1 MFNHIAALATRRP
14 RLLLAVAGVLI
25 ALCGVLGSG
34 VESRLGA
41 GGVTDPSAES
51 SLVAAAVEDHAPQ
64 AAPDVVLLVTAPED
78 VASPGVAAPGLRL
91 TERLAETPGVEGV
104 SSYWRTPVSALRS
117 EDGRHAI
124 VAARVAGDEQAVN
137 EAVAAIQDQFA
148 GERDGLDVAVI
159 GPGAVYAELQATIRE
174 DLARAELIVLPITLV
189 ILLVVFGGFLA
200 AGLPLAVGLASVM
213 GTNAI
218 LMGLTLFTDVSV
230 FSINLT
236 TALGLGL
243 AIDYALL
250 VVRRFREELVA
261 TDDVA
266 TAVHNTVGSAGRTV
280 LYSAITVAAAL
291 SSLLIFPLYFLRSF
305 AYAGV
310 AVVALSA
317 LAALLVLPAVL
328 TLLGDRLRPG
338 RSWLSRRRRAT
349 APPTTP
355 ATPPPAPAAGGA
367 SGGLT
372 VGAWASW
379 TRGVMRHRWVVALTV
394 GAGLLILA
402 LPFRGVAFGEADFRQ
417 LAEDSPVRAAQQL
430 LRDEFTSGGESMAT
444 LMLPAGSDTDDIDA
458 VRDAVLRIDGI
469 DDVEP
474 VPGTGA
480 SVSTVVGDLVVPAP
494 GDYPVLLTVTAD
506 ADIPLASARAQ
517 EMAREIRALPEA
529 ENFSVGGQ
537 PATLVDSQDS
547 IGSLLPIALAI
558 AIGSALIIVFLLTGS
573 VVLPLQAVLANGLSL
588 TAMLGAIVWVF
599 QDGNLAGLLGFTP
612 TGYIDTTVPVLMAC
626 VAFGLSM
633 DYGVFLLA
641 RTVEEHRRTG
651 DLQEAVATAMQRTGG
666 VITAAALILATVLIA
681 IGSSRIANTQM
692 LGFGVALAVLVDA
705 TIVRT
710 TLVPAFMALTGRWTW
725 WAPGPL
731 RRLHARIGW
740 HEEGPAPVVAPA
752 TAAGTRHE
760 TPSDRV
766 PVLATTAEER

>member
-51 SLVAAAVEDHAPQ
+51 SLVAAAVEEHAPQ
-64 AAPDVVLLVTAPED
+64 AAPDVVLLVTAPQD
-78 VASPGVAAPGLRL
+78 VASPGVAALGLRL

-117 EDGRHAI
+117 EDGRHAV

-137 EAVAAIQDQFA
+137 EAVADIQDRFA

-338 RSWLSRRRRAT
+338 RSWLSRRRKAAVSPT
-349 APPTTP
+349 ASARPSVP
-355 ATPPPAPAAGGA
+355 ATGGT
-367 SGGLT
+367 SGGPT

-379 TRGVMRHRWVVALTV
+379 TRRVMRHRWVVALTV

-558 AIGSALIIVFLLTGS
+558 AIGSALVIVFLLTGS

-651 DLQEAVATAMQRTGG
+651 DLREAVATAMQRTGG

-705 TIVRT
+705 TVVRT

-740 HEEGPAPVVAPA
+740 HEEEPAPAVAPA
-752 TAAGTRHE
+752 TASGTTHE
-760 TPSDRV
+760 TPPDRV

>member
-25 ALCGVLGSG
+25 ALCAVLGSG

-51 SLVAAAVEDHAPQ
+51 SLVAAAVEEHAPQ

-78 VASPGVAAPGLRL
+78 VSSPGVAAPGLRL

-137 EAVAAIQDQFA
+137 EAVADIQDQFA
-148 GERDGLDVAVI
+148 GEQDGLDVAVI

-200 AGLPLAVGLASVM
+200 AGLPLAVGLVSVM
-213 GTNAI
+213 GTNAV
-218 LMGLTLFTDVSV
+218 LMGLTMFTDVSV

-338 RSWLSRRRRAT
+338 RSWLSRRRRAV
-349 APPTTP
+349 APP
-355 ATPPPAPAAGGA
+355 AAPPAGGT
-367 SGGLT
+367 SGGPA

-394 GAGLLILA
+394 GAALLILA

-558 AIGSALIIVFLLTGS
+558 AIGSALVIVFLLTGS

-651 DLQEAVATAMQRTGG
+651 DLREAVATAMQRTGG

-705 TIVRT
+705 TVVRT

-740 HEEGPAPVVAPA
+740 HEEGPAPVAARA
-752 TAAGTRHE
+752 TAAGTTHE
-760 TPSDRV
+760 TPPDRV

>member
-25 ALCGVLGSG
+25 ALCAVLGSG

-41 GGVTDPSAES
+41 GGVTDPDAES
-51 SLVAAAVEDHAPQ
+51 SLVAAAVEEHAPQ

-78 VASPGVAAPGLRL
+78 VSSPDVAAPGLRL

-117 EDGRHAI
+117 EDGRHAV

-137 EAVAAIQDQFA
+137 EAVADIQDQFA

-338 RSWLSRRRRAT
+338 RSWLSRRRRA
-349 APPTTP
+349 A
-355 ATPPPAPAAGGA
+355 APPPAPAAGGT
-367 SGGLT
+367 SGGPT

-379 TRGVMRHRWVVALTV
+379 TRRVMRHRWVVALTV

-494 GDYPVLLTVTAD
+494 GEYPVLLTVTAD

-651 DLQEAVATAMQRTGG
+651 DLREAVATAMQRTGG

-705 TIVRT
+705 TVVRT

-752 TAAGTRHE
+752 TAAGTTHE

>member
-51 SLVAAAVEDHAPQ
+51 SLVAAAVEEYAPQ

-117 EDGRHAI
+117 EDGRHAV

-137 EAVAAIQDQFA
+137 EAVADIQDQFA

-338 RSWLSRRRRAT
+338 RSWLSRLRRAT
-349 APPTTP
+349 ASPTAP
-355 ATPPPAPAAGGA
+355 ATGGT
-367 SGGLT
+367 SGGPT

-458 VRDAVLRIDGI
+458 VRDAVLRIDGV

-494 GDYPVLLTVTAD
+494 GDHPVLLTVTAD

-517 EMAREIRALPEA
+517 DMAREIRALPEA
-529 ENFSVGGQ
+529 ENFTVGGQ

-558 AIGSALIIVFLLTGS
+558 AIGSALVIVFLLTGS

-651 DLQEAVATAMQRTGG
+651 DLREAVATAMQRTGG

-705 TIVRT
+705 TVVRT

-740 HEEGPAPVVAPA
+740 HEEGPAPVVAPR
-752 TAAGTRHE
+752 TTDGTTHE
-760 TPSDRV
+760 PPPDRV

>member
-51 SLVAAAVEDHAPQ
+51 SLVAAAVEEHAPQ

-78 VASPGVAAPGLRL
+78 VASPDVAAPGLRL

-137 EAVAAIQDQFA
+137 EAVADIQDQFA

-338 RSWLSRRRRAT
+338 RSWLSRRRKAT
-349 APPTTP
+349 APPI
-355 ATPPPAPAAGGA
+355 APAAGATA
-367 SGGLT
+367 SGGPT

-444 LMLPAGSDTDDIDA
+444 LMLPAGSDTEDIDA

-573 VVLPLQAVLANGLSL
+573 VVLPLQAVIANGLSL

-651 DLQEAVATAMQRTGG
+651 DLREAVATAMQRTGG

-705 TIVRT
+705 TVVRT

-740 HEEGPAPVVAPA
+740 HEEGPAPVAADAAAPA
-752 TAAGTRHE
+752 TAAGTTHE

>member
-25 ALCGVLGSG
+25 ALCAALGSG

-41 GGVTDPSAES
+41 GGVTDPDAES
-51 SLVAAAVEDHAPQ
+51 SLVAAAVEEHAPQ

-137 EAVAAIQDQFA
+137 EAVADIQEQFA

-349 APPTTP
+349 ASARPSVP
-355 ATPPPAPAAGGA
+355 ATGGT
-367 SGGLT
+367 SGGPT

-379 TRGVMRHRWVVALTV
+379 TRRVMRHRWVVALTV

-494 GDYPVLLTVTAD
+494 GEYPVLLTVTAD

-529 ENFSVGGQ
+529 ENFLVGGQ

-558 AIGSALIIVFLLTGS
+558 AIGSALVIVFLLTGS

-651 DLQEAVATAMQRTGG
+651 DLHEAVATAMQRTGG

-705 TIVRT
+705 TVVRT
-710 TLVPAFMALTGRWTW
+710 TLVPAFMALTGGRWTW

-740 HEEGPAPVVAPA
+740 HEEGPAPVAAPA
-752 TAAGTRHE
+752 TAAGTTHE

>member
-41 GGVTDPSAES
+41 GGVTDPDAES
-51 SLVAAAVEDHAPQ
+51 SLVAAAVEEHAPQ

-78 VASPGVAAPGLRL
+78 VSSPGVAAPGLRL

-137 EAVAAIQDQFA
+137 EAVADIQDQFA

-349 APPTTP
+349 ASAAPP
-355 ATPPPAPAAGGA
+355 ATPAADGP
-367 SGGLT
+367 T

-379 TRGVMRHRWVVALTV
+379 TRGVMRHRWVVALSV

-480 SVSTVVGDLVVPAP
+480 SVSSVVGDLVVPAP
-494 GDYPVLLTVTAD
+494 GEYPVLLTVTAD

-558 AIGSALIIVFLLTGS
+558 AIGSALVIVFLLTGS

-705 TIVRT
+705 TVVRT

-740 HEEGPAPVVAPA
+740 HEEGPAPVAAPA
-752 TAAGTRHE
+752 TAAGTTHE

>member
-51 SLVAAAVEDHAPQ
+51 SLVAAAVEEHAPQ
-64 AAPDVVLLVTAPED
+64 AAPDVVLLVTAPQD

-117 EDGRHAI
+117 EDGRHAV
-124 VAARVAGDEQAVN
+124 VAARVAGDEQVVN
-137 EAVAAIQDQFA
+137 EAVADIQDRFA

-349 APPTTP
+349 ASAPPSV
-355 ATPPPAPAAGGA
+355 PAAGGT
-367 SGGLT
+367 SGGPT

-379 TRGVMRHRWVVALTV
+379 TRRVMRHRWVVALTV

-558 AIGSALIIVFLLTGS
+558 AIGSALVIVFLLTGS

-651 DLQEAVATAMQRTGG
+651 DLREAVATAMQRTGG

-705 TIVRT
+705 TVVRT

-740 HEEGPAPVVAPA
+740 HEEEPAPAVAPA
-752 TAAGTRHE
+752 TASGTTHE
-760 TPSDRV
+760 TPPDRV

>member
-41 GGVTDPSAES
+41 GGVTDPDAES
-51 SLVAAAVEDHAPQ
+51 SLVAAAVEEHAPQ

-78 VASPGVAAPGLRL
+78 VSSPGVAAPGLRL

-104 SSYWRTPVSALRS
+104 SSYWRTPVGALRS

-137 EAVAAIQDQFA
+137 EAVADIQDQFA

-349 APPTTP
+349 ASVAPP
-355 ATPPPAPAAGGA
+355 ATPAADGP
-367 SGGLT
+367 SGGPT

-480 SVSTVVGDLVVPAP
+480 SVSSVVGDLVVPAP

-558 AIGSALIIVFLLTGS
+558 AIGSALVIVFLLTGS

-705 TIVRT
+705 TVVRT

-740 HEEGPAPVVAPA
+740 HEEGPAPVAAPA
-752 TAAGTRHE
+752 TAAGTTHE

>member
-14 RLLLAVAGVLI
+14 RLLLAVAGTLI
-25 ALCGVLGSG
+25 ALCAVLGSG

-51 SLVAAAVEDHAPQ
+51 SLVAAAVEEHAPQ
-64 AAPDVVLLVTAPED
+64 AAPDVVLLVTAPKD
-78 VASPGVAAPGLRL
+78 VASPDVAAPGLRL

-104 SSYWRTPVSALRS
+104 SSYWRTPVGALRS

-137 EAVAAIQDQFA
+137 EAVADIQDRFA

-213 GTNAI
+213 GTNAV

-338 RSWLSRRRRAT
+338 RSRLSRRRKAA
-349 APPTTP
+349 APPTAPATP
-355 ATPPPAPAAGGA
+355 ATATGGP
-367 SGGLT
+367 T

-379 TRGVMRHRWVVALTV
+379 TRSVMRHRWVVALTV

-458 VRDAVLRIDGI
+458 VRDAVLRIDGV

-494 GDYPVLLTVTAD
+494 GDHPVLLTVTAD

-558 AIGSALIIVFLLTGS
+558 AIGSALVIVFLLTGS

-651 DLQEAVATAMQRTGG
+651 DLREAVATAMQRTGG

-705 TIVRT
+705 TVVRT

-740 HEEGPAPVVAPA
+740 HEEGPAPAVAPTSENG
-752 TAAGTRHE
+752 TAAPGTTQE
-760 TPSDRV
+760 PPSDRV